1 MSVICDP
8 EEVVSPLA
16 AKTLAAERK
25 QTVHRASIRGD

>member
-8 EEVVSPLA
+8 GGVVSPLA

-25 QTVHRASIRGD
+25 QTVHLALVR